1 MRAMTTSSF
10 TGSADPGIAMFG
22 SGFPVIPHL
31 RFPVPSLLSPL
42 LSSCYFRL
50 SDFAG
55 LFADFA
61 SRPPPLQEF
70 TGQKGLKCTWGAF
83 STMMRKTGAGTC
95 LAAGLYDRAGEPR

>member
-61 SRPPPLQEF
+61 SRPPPPTGIYRAEGVEVHLGCLQHDDAKN
-70 TGQKGLKCTWGAF
+70 GRRHLPGC
-83 STMMRKTGAGTC
+83 R
-95 LAAGLYDRAGEPR
+95 PI

>member
-42 LSSCYFRL
+42 LSSCYFRQIL
-50 SDFAG
+50 RFCGPFRRFCISPA
-55 LFADFA
+55 
-61 SRPPPLQEF
+61 PPYRNLQ
-70 TGQKGLKCTWGAF
+70 GRRG
-83 STMMRKTGAGTC
+83 
-95 LAAGLYDRAGEPR
+95 